1 MSKKKIVLLAVI
13 IALLVAGNIYFAC
26 RAIMLKSELSVAQS
40 YLQKRTDVTK
50 ILEFYKMFVEKVL
63 ETKSEVDFETRL
75 KLENNVREL
84 NNPKILDKWQKFV
97 NSKTELEAQA
107 ATVGLLKV
115 IVEEVEVL
123 RDYHVR

>member
-1 MSKKKIVLLAVI
+1 
-13 IALLVAGNIYFAC
+13 
-26 RAIMLKSELSVAQS
+26 MLKSELSVAQS